1 MLQITP
7 QQTIFVAVEP
17 VDFRKGIDG
26 LAALCRSQ
34 LNHDPFS
41 GALFVFT
48 NRQKTAVK
56 IIVYDGQGYWLC
68 MKRFSQ
74 GKLAWWPKA
83 STKPSANTQDPQA
96 KESSQT
102 ILASQLQILL
112 YQGCPQDAKIPED
125 WRQIKRPTEKALE
138 YSADAG
144 IFDPSYSA
152 FPSFP
157 DNSKEANLGGP

>member
-34 LNHDPFS
+34 LNQDPFS

-48 NRQKTAVK
+48 NRQRTAVK

-83 STKPSANTQDPQA
+83 SNAPS
-96 KESSQT
+96 KESSQ
-102 ILASQLQILL
+102 ILLASQLQILL

-125 WRQIKRPTEKALE
+125 WRQVKRPETKALK
-138 YSADAG
+138 YSEEDES
-144 IFDPSYSA
+144 FELDL
-152 FPSFP
+152 PSFS
-157 DNSKEANLGGP
+157 DNSKGANLGVP

>member
-34 LNHDPFS
+34 LNQDPFS

-48 NRQKTAVK
+48 NRQRTAVK

-83 STKPSANTQDPQA
+83 SRAPS
-96 KESSQT
+96 KESSQ
-102 ILASQLQILL
+102 ILLGSQLQILL
-112 YQGCPQDAKIPED
+112 YQGCPQGAKIPED
-125 WRQIKRPTEKALE
+125 WRQVKRPETKALE
-138 YSADAG
+138 YSQEDEALDL
-144 IFDPSYSA
+144 A
-152 FPSFP
+152 FSSFS
-157 DNSKEANLGGP
+157 DNSKGANLRAT

>member
-7 QQTIFVAVEP
+7 QQTIFVAIKP

-48 NRQKTAVK
+48 NRQRTAVK

-74 GKLAWWPKA
+74 GKLAWWP
-83 STKPSANTQDPQA
+83 PSSNSSNNISGLQSQ
-96 KESSQT
+96 ESSQVL
-102 ILASQLQILL
+102 LASQLQILL

-125 WRQIKRPTEKALE
+125 WRKIKRPETKALE
-138 YSADAG
+138 YSQEDED
-144 IFDPSYSA
+144 FDLVFPA
-152 FPSFP
+152 FF
-157 DNSKEANLGGP
+157 DNSKVANLEAP

>member
-7 QQTIFVAVEP
+7 QQTIFVAVDP

-48 NRQKTAVK
+48 NRQRTAVK

-83 STKPSANTQDPQA
+83 STKASNAQSN
-96 KESSQT
+96 ESSQT

-125 WRQIKRPTEKALE
+125 WRKIKRPVAKALE
-138 YSADAG
+138 YSAEAG
-144 IFDPSYSA
+144 IFDPA
-152 FPSFP
+152 FPVFPSFP
-157 DNSKEANLGGP
+157 DNSKEANLGAP

>member
-7 QQTIFVAVEP
+7 QQTIFVAVNP

-34 LNHDPFS
+34 LNQDPFS

-48 NRQKTAVK
+48 NRQRTAVK

-83 STKPSANTQDPQA
+83 STKAANAQS
-96 KESSQT
+96 KESSQVL
-102 ILASQLQILL
+102 LASQLQILL

-125 WRQIKRPTEKALE
+125 WRQVKRPETKALE
-138 YSADAG
+138 YSQEDED
-144 IFDPSYSA
+144 FDLA

-157 DNSKEANLGGP
+157 DNSKEANLGAP

>member
-34 LNHDPFS
+34 LNNDPFS

-48 NRQKTAVK
+48 NRQRTAVK

-83 STKPSANTQDPQA
+83 STKASNTQS
-96 KESSQT
+96 KESSQI

-112 YQGCPQDAKIPED
+112 YQGSPQDAKIPED
-125 WRQIKRPTEKALE
+125 WRQIKRPAAKALE
-138 YSADAG
+138 YSVDAG
-144 IFDPSYSA
+144 IFDAA
-152 FPSFP
+152 FPSFA
-157 DNSKEANLGGP
+157 DNSREANFGVP

>member
-7 QQTIFVAVEP
+7 QQTIFVAVKP

-26 LAALCRSQ
+26 LAALCRLQ
-34 LNHDPFS
+34 LKQDPFS

-48 NRQKTAVK
+48 NRQRTAVK

-83 STKPSANTQDPQA
+83 SSNALSSPSQ
-96 KESSQT
+96 ESSQ
-102 ILASQLQILL
+102 ILLASQLQILL

-125 WRQIKRPTEKALE
+125 WRQIKRPATKALE
-138 YSADAG
+138 YSAADDL
-144 IFDPSYSA
+144 FVPD
-152 FPSFP
+152 FPSFA
-157 DNSKEANLGGP
+157 DNSKEASLGAL